1 MNMFHFSYKQYKSG
15 FDLDKDKTV
24 VCYCPNIQSRKKT
37 FALSSVS
44 YGKICPKLYFQLILR
59 QPPTPPMFDDGTAT
73 EYPSTEVV
81 DWNGFRNN
89 NEIRFWADYIDPNK
103 YEYIYDDSEWD
114 EADGDGTLDPILPLL
129 DSEYTDVSVTPES
142 AGADEQVAPDRENR
156 STKIA
161 RLDTA
166 LE

>member
-1 MNMFHFSYKQYKSG
+1 MI
-15 FDLDKDKTV
+15 D
-24 VCYCPNIQSRKKT
+24 
-37 FALSSVS
+37 
-44 YGKICPKLYFQLILR
+44 
-59 QPPTPPMFDDGTAT
+59 
-73 EYPSTEVV
+73 
-81 DWNGFRNN
+81 

-114 EADGDGTLDPILPLL
+114 EAGEATPAKPSSGLSAGSRFVVIGDQNADPVDGVGTLDPILPLL